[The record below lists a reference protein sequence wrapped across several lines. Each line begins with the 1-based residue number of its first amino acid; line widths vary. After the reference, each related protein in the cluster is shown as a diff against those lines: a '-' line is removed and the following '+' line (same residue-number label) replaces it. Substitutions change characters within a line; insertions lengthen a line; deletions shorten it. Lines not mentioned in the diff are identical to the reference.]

1 MFRATVKVAS
11 AGLIYLLLH
20 GCAYFTPPLERP
32 VIEEKLNASIFSPG
46 MVGTLS
52 LTPERRV
59 VLVNFYRNRFCAE
72 APTEVGSDVSRFFQA
87 TAEADVPSEVK
98 AKIGAIMAAASSN
111 SVLNRRT
118 QGMQLFLANSYFVC
132 QMYMNGAIN
141 EKQLLEYQMSVFNS
155 AASLIEKE
163 IPLLYKQADS
173 QPDAP
178 RAFKPLDTNQLLRD
192 VLKLQDSAPSSTDG
206 QHKPQD
212 PPEPIPSVTTPS
224 TPEAPAADDKPTDPS
239 GKSPAHTEPKS

>member
-1 MFRATVKVAS
+1 MYLHAVKVAS
-11 AGLIYLLLH
+11 VGLVCLLMH

-32 VIEEKLNASIFSPG
+32 VIEEKLNASVFSPG

-72 APTEVGSDVSRFFQA
+72 APTEVGSDISRFFQA
-87 TAEADVPSEVK
+87 TAEADLPSEVT

-141 EKQLLEYQMSVFNS
+141 ERQLLEYQMSVFNS

-163 IPLLYKQADS
+163 LPLLYKQS
-173 QPDAP
+173 EPQEDAP

-192 VLKLQDSAPSSTDG
+192 VLKFQDSASSSTDG
-206 QHKPQD
+206 QHKPEA
-212 PPEPIPSVTTPS
+212 PPASIPSVTTPS
-224 TPEAPAADDKPTDPS
+224 TSDAPTAEDKPINPS
-239 GKSPAHTEPKS
+239 GESPAPTEPSS